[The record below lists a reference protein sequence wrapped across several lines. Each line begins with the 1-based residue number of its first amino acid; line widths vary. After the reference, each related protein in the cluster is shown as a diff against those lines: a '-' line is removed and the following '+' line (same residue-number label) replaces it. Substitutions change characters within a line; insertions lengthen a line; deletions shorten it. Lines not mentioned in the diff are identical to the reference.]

1 MATAVERTTAASG
14 DQADRSRG
22 SSRGRGSRRRLEGKD
37 PRLNGGEGATGDG
50 SPGGDAESPELAL
63 AIRFP
68 YFLLYYSVLRPK
80 ARGRPAMDRPEA
92 TRSRQS

>member
-37 PRLNGGEGATGDG
+37 PRLNGGEGAPGDG

-63 AIRFP
+63 AIPPTALTLIVRFI
-68 YFLLYYSVLRPK
+68 FSLFV
-80 ARGRPAMDRPEA
+80 
-92 TRSRQS
+92 